1 MPPVKSKLIK
11 KKELPVSVDSDDIEK
26 QSIISKEK
34 ISLSE
39 PIIED
44 VEIEPIVKPIVNP
57 IVNPITPKQKSV
69 PKDKKSNIAKDT
81 KDTNDT
87 NLVKTNQQIIKKE
100 SHKTSTML
108 TKSENMVDMFD
119 DNDIDYRIVMMN
131 YDFTK
136 NITLPRITKYEKA
149 LLIGKRAK
157 QIEEG
162 ANPNIK
168 VTPGQS
174 VIEIAEEELRQRKI
188 PLYIKRP
195 IGNTFEYWKPKDME
209 VVMD

>member
-1 MPPVKSKLIK
+1 MPPIKSKLIK
-11 KKELPVSVDSDDIEK
+11 KKDLPVSVDSDDIEK

-44 VEIEPIVKPIVNP
+44 VEIESVVKPIVKPI
-57 IVNPITPKQKSV
+57 TSKQKSV
-69 PKDKKSNIAKDT
+69 PKDKKSNIS

-87 NLVKTNQQIIKKE
+87 NDSNLVKTNQQIIKKE

>member
-1 MPPVKSKLIK
+1 MPPVKSKLK
-11 KKELPVSVDSDDIEK
+11 KKEVPVSVDSDDFEK
-26 QSIISKEK
+26 KSIISKEN
-34 ISLSE
+34 ISISE
-39 PIIED
+39 PIIND
-44 VEIEPIVKPIVNP
+44 VEIEPVVNV
-57 IVNPITPKQKSV
+57 ISTKQKTN
-69 PKDKKSNIAKDT
+69 PKDKKHNIIKGIKESKSSKD
-81 KDTNDT
+81 NDV
-87 NLVKTNQQIIKKE
+87 VKTNQQISQKDSNQTI
-100 SHKTSTML
+100 TML
-108 TKSENMVDMFD
+108 TKTENMVDMFD

-136 NITLPRITKYEKA
+136 NITLPRITKFEKA
-149 LLIGKRAK
+149 LLIGKRAIQLEK
-157 QIEEG
+157 G
-162 ANPNIK
+162 ANPNIN